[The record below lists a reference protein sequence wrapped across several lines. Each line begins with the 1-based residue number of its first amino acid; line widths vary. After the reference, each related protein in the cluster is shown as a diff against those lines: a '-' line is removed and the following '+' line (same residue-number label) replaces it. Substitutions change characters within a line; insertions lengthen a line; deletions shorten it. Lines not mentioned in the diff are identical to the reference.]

1 MVGKRDCKRGKV
13 VSKVFLEGEKRGC
26 VDSGMRDIEVL
37 VTNESE
43 LECSRLEFYPFRG
56 AF

>member
-1 MVGKRDCKRGKV
+1 MTAKGERWCPWC
-13 VSKVFLEGEKRGC
+13 FLEGEKRGC